1 MSDSPFSAG
10 KHPIQLPKIEFRRPK
25 IGPGAITVGVLVLVG
40 LFVYAASSFW
50 TEILWFQQM
59 HSTRI
64 ILTRWGA
71 IAALALIGAVISVAL
86 LRTMIG
92 LAHRHR
98 VPSGRGEAGANLRQ
112 YQEAIEPHKKGL
124 AWMVALLIGIP
135 VGIRLA
141 EGWQTVLTW
150 LNATPFGKTD
160 PIFGWDV
167 SFFVFTLPFLELVVS
182 FLMRLVLL
190 SLAVSV
196 AVSYLYGG
204 LQLTPRPHAR
214 KKVRRHLGILAA
226 VASVIIGAYY
236 WIAAHSKW
244 GQH

>member
-10 KHPIQLPKIEFRRPK
+10 NHPIQLPKIEFRRPK

-124 AWMVALLIGIP
+124 AWLVALLIGIP

-182 FLMRLVLL
+182 FLMRLVLP
-190 SLAVSV
+190 
-196 AVSYLYGG
+196 VSYTHLRRDRRRKALALCGNDAR
-204 LQLTPRPHAR
+204 PRSPLCLVFAFSSWR
-214 KKVRRHLGILAA
+214 
-226 VASVIIGAYY
+226 
-236 WIAAHSKW
+236 
-244 GQH
+244 